1 MVVPTVFVLLTILYE
16 EEENCVKLICK
27 QNATTTREICF
38 LKFNVIIFV
47 SPNSF
52 NHLQL

>member
-1 MVVPTVFVLLTILYE
+1 MVVPTVFVLLTILHE

-27 QNATTTREICF
+27 QNATTREICF
-38 LKFNVIIFV
+38 LKFNVILFV